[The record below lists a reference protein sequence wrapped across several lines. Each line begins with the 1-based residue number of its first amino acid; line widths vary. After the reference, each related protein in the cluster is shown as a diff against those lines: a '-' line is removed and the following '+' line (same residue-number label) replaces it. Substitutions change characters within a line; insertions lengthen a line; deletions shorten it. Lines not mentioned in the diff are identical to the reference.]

1 MVGRL
6 RAVRLADVFGVVL
19 LFVLLIAAAAPGL
32 VARRDPYEIEPSAAF
47 QAPSTLHWFGTDE
60 SGRDTFSRVVHGTQS
75 SVLIGIA
82 AMAIGLGLAA
92 ALGTLSGLG
101 GRLADYAV
109 GRLLEVLFSVPV
121 LLVAL
126 LAIAVLGAGVVPSAA
141 AVGIAVAPG
150 YARIVRSQI
159 ISARA
164 SGYVE
169 AAVVLGRSR
178 GVVLRRHILPNVTA
192 RLFALATLG
201 VGQAVVWACSL
212 SFLGLGVV
220 PPNTEWGAMLAAGRP
235 YLTNAWWL
243 TVFPG
248 AFIVFTAVTLTLLG
262 RTLQQRNRER

>member
-1 MVGRL
+1 MVARL
-6 RAVRLADVFGVVL
+6 RAARPADLLGIVL
-19 LFVLLIAAAAPGL
+19 LLALLVAAAAPGL
-32 VARRDPYEIEPSAAF
+32 VARHDPYEIEPSAAF
-47 QAPSTLHWFGTDE
+47 QAPSAVHWFGTDE
-60 SGRDTFSRVVHGTQS
+60 SGRDTFSRVLHGTQS
-75 SVLIGIA
+75 SVLIGIL
-82 AMAIGLGLAA
+82 AMAIGLGLAVVLG
-92 ALGTLSGLG
+92 ALAGLG

-126 LAIAVLGAGVVPSAA
+126 LTIAVLGAGVVPSAA
-141 AVGIAVAPG
+141 AVGVAVAPG
-150 YARIVRSQI
+150 YARIVRSQM

-169 AAVVLGRSR
+169 AAVVMGRSR
-178 GVVLRRHILPNVTA
+178 ATVLRRHILPNVVA

-243 TVFPG
+243 TIFPG
-248 AFIVFTAVTLTLLG
+248 AFIVFTAATLTLLG
-262 RTLQQRNRER
+262 RTMQRRSRER